1 LLLLQVKAQP
11 FSCTAIEIK
20 VKCRRGYQ
28 LAEFLTFV
36 DPTYATAF
44 FDLRISTRFDGVITR
59 GGRIEGAD
67 LL

>member
-1 LLLLQVKAQP
+1 LFLLQVKAQP
-11 FSCTAIEIK
+11 FICSGLERK

-28 LAEFLTFV
+28 LAEFLTIV
-36 DPTYATAF
+36 HPTYATPF
-44 FDLRISTRFDGVITR
+44 FDLKISIRFDGVIAP